1 MFEKDN
7 DSRNKPLKFPP
18 QRLKFNQKGK
28 KWRQQCVQWGI
39 DSLYSFGE
47 VCRKSIRAKRINLD
61 LLNGRLHMDDLE
73 YIANP
78 SGVESDYISD
88 HIQHYA
94 IMNSKL
100 NILRGEE
107 LARVFDYSVIVTNPN
122 AISEAEDRKKAE
134 LFGRLQQLIEN
145 ESLSEEQYQQEI
157 ERLSKYYEYQ
167 WQDIK
172 EIQGNALLHHYS
184 KENNFPILFNN
195 GFMTAMWAGEEVYQ
209 CEVIGGEPTLNRVNP
224 FKLQVFMSGYSNKIE
239 DADMIIYDDFWS
251 PSRIYDTF
259 YSIYNR
265 SVVK

>member
-88 HIQHYA
+88 EIQHYA
-94 IMNSKL
+94 I
-100 NILRGEE
+100 I
-107 LARVFDYSVIVTNPN
+107 
-122 AISEAEDRKKAE
+122 
-134 LFGRLQQLIEN
+134 
-145 ESLSEEQYQQEI
+145 
-157 ERLSKYYEYQ
+157 
-167 WQDIK
+167 
-172 EIQGNALLHHYS
+172 
-184 KENNFPILFNN
+184 
-195 GFMTAMWAGEEVYQ
+195 
-209 CEVIGGEPTLNRVNP
+209 
-224 FKLQVFMSGYSNKIE
+224 
-239 DADMIIYDDFWS
+239 
-251 PSRIYDTF
+251 
-259 YSIYNR
+259 
-265 SVVK
+265 